1 MTVRRSVKASFAF
14 IFAGVLAILAA
25 EAIVPTA
32 RAQNAPQDAPQ
43 AALTE
48 DVTAAF
54 ARMGKTLAAK
64 QFSFRSHQIRAY
76 VGPNGELLHIVTDT
90 KTVVRRPDR
99 IAVEIT
105 GDNGSTQL
113 LYDGKTL
120 VIFSVDHKRYLSI
133 PLTGDIP
140 NMVDVAEKRMGAD
153 LPLSDLLSSD
163 SAHSVLSDVT
173 SGGQVG
179 TAIIDGVPCRHF
191 FFNQSDDIELEI
203 WLEDNDRS
211 LPRRFYVTYR
221 NLAGRP
227 SFIAELSD
235 WEFPTQISDS
245 AFVFQPPA
253 GAEKVDA
260 SAGGSAAPAPV
271 K

>member
-1 MTVRRSVKASFAF
+1 MTVRRPVKASLALL
-14 IFAGVLAILAA
+14 FAGVLASLTAA
-25 EAIVPTA
+25 AIVPAA
-32 RAQNAPQDAPQ
+32 RAQNAPQV
-43 AALTE
+43 ALTE

-54 ARMGKTLAAK
+54 ARMGKTLATA
-64 QFSFRSHQIRAY
+64 QFSFRTHQIRAY
-76 VGPNGELLHIVTDT
+76 AGPNGELLHIVTDT
-90 KTVVRRPDR
+90 KTVVSRPDR

-105 GDNGSTQL
+105 GDNGSSKL

-120 VIFSVDHKRYLSI
+120 VVYAVDQKHYISV
-133 PLTGDIP
+133 PLTGTIP
-140 NMVDVAEKRMGAD
+140 QMVDVAEKRMGAD
-153 LPLSDLLSSD
+153 MPLSDLLSAD
-163 SAHSVLSDVT
+163 PEHSVLSDVT

-179 TAIIDGVPCRHF
+179 TAIISGVPCRHF
-191 FFNQSDDIELEI
+191 FFNQSDDLELEI

-235 WEFPTQISDS
+235 WDFPTQIPDS
-245 AFVFQPPA
+245 TFVFQPPA
-253 GAEKVDA
+253 GVMKVDA
-260 SAGGSAAPAPV
+260 NAGGSALPAPA